1 MLPNLDTAR
10 LHLRP
15 RGMADLESCLT
26 MDRDPQVTRFI
37 PGPWADPIRHRAFV
51 TERISADYCPG
62 LGYWSIFHRH
72 RPSDFLGWVL
82 LIPEDMTGP
91 EVEIGWRL
99 TRSARGQ
106 GIATEAARAV
116 AEHGLK
122 VFGLSHIIAR
132 IDPGNIASVKV
143 AERIG
148 MRLSAAGPKENLYH
162 LTRAD
167 LAPPRMS

>member
-1 MLPNLDTAR
+1 MCSRCVRACADIQGTFALTVEG
-10 LHLRP
+10 
-15 RGMADLESCLT
+15 RGFDS
-26 MDRDPQVTRFI
+26 RVV
-37 PGPWADPIRHRAFV
+37 PG
-51 TERISADYCPG
+51 
-62 LGYWSIFHRH
+62 
-72 RPSDFLGWVL
+72 PSDFLGWVL